1 MVLYSRVGL
10 IFLATV
16 LVLVV
21 TGSAIT
27 AGSDQY
33 FGVLVKVDTS
43 NSYIVV
49 MDPRSGSR
57 FRFSI
62 TEKTV
67 FVENEERKNV
77 EDLEIGTPV
86 IVEYDLS
93 GENYVAHRV
102 LIQQTVK

>member
-1 MVLYSRVGL
+1 MVLYSRAGL
-10 IFLATV
+10 IFLATL

-33 FGVLVKVDTS
+33 FGVLVKVDIS

-57 FRFSI
+57 FHFQVTDQTAVMERE
-62 TEKTV
+62 EKKEMT
-67 FVENEERKNV
+67 
-77 EDLEIGTPV
+77 DLEVGTPV
-86 IVEYDLS
+86 IIEYDLS
-93 GENYVAHRV
+93 GEDYIAHRV
-102 LIQQTVK
+102 LIQQTVE